1 MGFWVVSGFYLPP
14 VFPMKFP
21 RVLSCL
27 GLFFLYPYVGSGVEP
42 VSGGEW
48 PQFRGPRGDG
58 VAESK
63 NLPVEFGEGNGVRW
77 KTALEGKAWSSP
89 VVWGSQVWLTNATAD
104 GHKLSVVRLNR
115 ETGAVELQKVL
126 FEVENPQFCHEF
138 NSYASPTP
146 ILEDGRLYAS
156 FGSPGTACLDTKTGT
171 VLWER
176 RDLECNHFRG
186 AGSSPVIHGNLL
198 LMNFDGS
205 DFQYVVALD
214 KQTGKTVWK
223 TARSCDYRDL
233 NAEGKPTGEGDFRKA
248 FGTPQVAVVQGVE
261 MVLSA
266 GAKAHYAYELATG
279 RELWRYEHGNHST
292 SARPLVHG
300 ELGLFTSGYGKSQL
314 HAVKLTSRG
323 LLDDSALTYRVQK
336 GIPIKPSLLLVDGLI
351 YLVED
356 GGFAACLDAAD
367 GKEIWRQRVEGAYS
381 ASPVYAGGRIY
392 LCGEKGVVTVLK
404 AGREFEKL
412 AENRFEDGFLA
423 SPAVAGDA
431 LFLRSRSHVYRV
443 DGGK

>member
-1 MGFWVVSGFYLPP
+1 
-14 VFPMKFP
+14 MKFP
-21 RVLSCL
+21 SLLSCL
-27 GLFFLYPYVGSGVEP
+27 GIFFSQGFYAGGAESLPGRQ
-42 VSGGEW
+42 SGGEW
-48 PQFRGPRGDG
+48 PQYRGPSGDG
-58 VAESK
+58 RAEAK
-63 NLPVEFGEGNGVRW
+63 NLPVEFGETKGVRW
-77 KTALEGKAWSSP
+77 KTPVEGKAWSSP
-89 VVWGSQVWLTNATAD
+89 VIWGNQVWLTNATSD
-104 GHKLSVVRLNR
+104 GRKLSVVCLNR
-115 ETGAVELQKVL
+115 ETGAVELQKML

-146 ILEDGRLYAS
+146 VLEQGRLYAS
-156 FGSPGTACLDTKTGT
+156 FGAPGTACVDTRNGD

-186 AGSSPVIHGNLL
+186 AGSSPVIRGNLL

-214 KQTGKTVWK
+214 KQTGKDVWR
-223 TARSCDYRDL
+223 TARSCDFKDL

-248 FGTPQVAVVQGVE
+248 FGTPHVAVVQGVE

-292 SARPLVHG
+292 SARPLVQG
-300 ELGLFTSGYGKSQL
+300 EIGLFTSGYGKSQL

-323 LLDDSALTYRVQK
+323 LLDDSALSYRVQK

-356 GGFAACLDAAD
+356 GGFAACLDAGD
-367 GKEIWRQRVEGAYS
+367 GHELWRQRVEGAYS
-381 ASPVYAGGRIY
+381 ASPVHAGGRIY
-392 LCGEKGVVTVLK
+392 LCGEKGVVTVLQ
-404 AGREFEKL
+404 AGREFVKL
-412 AENRFEDGFLA
+412 AENRFDEGFLA
-423 SPAVAGDA
+423 SPAVAGEA
-431 LFLRSRSHVYRV
+431 LFLRSRTHLYRIE
-443 DGGK
+443 K